1 MLACISREDFMN
13 FTLRIVESSI
23 LMMRK
28 QSLILQ
34 KPVSQHVFIF
44 DMEGFSVKVSSAMM
58 SPYITIIICYIS
70 GCQLQPH
77 SRNTTK
83 INISMSRY
91 ALLILLIIIHNIY
104 ILLNYFLITKLFLS
118 LFQPTTPRH
127 LRLLTS

>member
-1 MLACISREDFMN
+1 MN
-13 FTLRIVESSI
+13 FTLRIVESSV

-44 DMEGFSVKVSSAMM
+44 DMEGFSVKVSSAIK
-58 SPYITIIICYIS
+58 SAYITTIICYIL

-91 ALLILLIIIHNIY
+91 APLIQ
-104 ILLNYFLITKLFLS
+104 LITNHYS
-118 LFQPTTPRH
+118 
-127 LRLLTS
+127 

>member
-44 DMEGFSVKVSSAMM
+44 DMEGFSVKVSSANMPDYRKGEPKKDM
-58 SPYITIIICYIS
+58 S
-70 GCQLQPH
+70 H
-77 SRNTTK
+77 FV
-83 INISMSRY
+83 
-91 ALLILLIIIHNIY
+91 
-104 ILLNYFLITKLFLS
+104 FLISQLIGLGS
-118 LFQPTTPRH
+118 
-127 LRLLTS
+127 